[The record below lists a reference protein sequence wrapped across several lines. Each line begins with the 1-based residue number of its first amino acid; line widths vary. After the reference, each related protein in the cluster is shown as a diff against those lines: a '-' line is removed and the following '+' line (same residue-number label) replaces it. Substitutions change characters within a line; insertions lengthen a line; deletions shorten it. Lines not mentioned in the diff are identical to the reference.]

1 MSSAI
6 FKAKAAPVLA
16 GAALVVC
23 AGLAAAVWLFPR
35 DVHVD
40 GQADWRAVSQGLRR
54 SGEAARLAATPD
66 AIVHFHDVRG
76 GIRDVTLRLSARSP
90 AMLELVRGDGARRE
104 VPLAATPAD
113 VVVEPATNGA
123 SDIDVRL
130 STGDGDA
137 RVLVHEIRLRR
148 GEAGGMWRLAPL
160 ACGLLAFVLLV
171 RSGEPTWW
179 SAVMASGST
188 VIAAAALVA
197 AMDPLAALPLRPG
210 TRALAQGVGLA
221 ALFAIGVARGSS
233 RAVAALALAGG
244 VAILYAP
251 TIRYG
256 LVYDDFLWT
265 RPWTLREVA
274 STFVGSEDPTG
285 VSNSYYRPWAS
296 LSHAV
301 DYRLWGFRPPLFHA
315 TNLVLITCAAGAA
328 YALFRRLAL
337 ARGAAL
343 AGALAWIA
351 HPMSGSAVAWM
362 SQRTDVILALLYL
375 LSLGALL
382 ARPFTRGRAAAA
394 LALGAL
400 TLGAK
405 ELAVTLPI
413 AAALLL
419 WAWPPDEDHA
429 RRWQVVRG
437 LGLLVLA
444 YVPLWI
450 AMFPEKLVTRTG
462 AASGWGAFDPGH
474 PTDWLRLLPALYGPL
489 VLPTG
494 YASWWRTPLQDWSAA
509 YLAGVA
515 LVTAALV
522 AFVSRDPDR
531 HVRRLG
537 VLGAGWPLVLMV
549 PLLGLRGVDLYRGC
563 LLYTSPS
570 PRD

>member
-6 FKAKAAPVLA
+6 STKAAPVLA
-16 GAALVVC
+16 GAALVAA

-35 DVHVD
+35 DVRMD
-40 GQADWRAVSQGLRR
+40 GEADWRAVSQGLRR
-54 SGEAARLAATPD
+54 SGAPGRLAATPD

-76 GIRDVTLRLSARSP
+76 GIRDVTLRLSSRSP
-90 AMLELVRGDGARRE
+90 TTLELVRGDGARRE

-113 VVVEPATNGA
+113 VLVEPATNGA
-123 SDIDVRL
+123 EGIDVRL
-130 STGDGDA
+130 SIGDGDE

-148 GEAGGMWRLAPL
+148 GEAGGVWRLAPL
-160 ACGLLAFVLLV
+160 VGGLLAFVLLL
-171 RSGEPTWW
+171 RSGEPARWA
-179 SAVMASGST
+179 AVLGLGLT
-188 VIAAAALVA
+188 IVIAAALVA
-197 AMDPLAALPLRPG
+197 AMDPVAAWPLRPG
-210 TRALAQGVGLA
+210 TRAFAQGVGLA

-265 RPWTLREVA
+265 RPWTLGEVA

-301 DYRLWGFRPPLFHA
+301 DYHLWGFRPPLFHA
-315 TNLVLITCAAGAA
+315 TNLLLVSCAAGAA

-337 ARGAAL
+337 APPAAL
-343 AGALAWIA
+343 AGALTWIA
-351 HPMSGSAVAWM
+351 HPMSASAVAWM

-375 LSLGALL
+375 LTLWALL
-382 ARPFTRGRAAAA
+382 ARPLTRRRAAVA

-405 ELAVTLPI
+405 ELAVTLPV
-413 AAALLL
+413 AAGLLL
-419 WAWPPDEDHA
+419 WAWPPDEDRA
-429 RRWQVVRG
+429 RRWRVVRG

-462 AASGWGAFDPGH
+462 ASSGWGGFDPGRAA
-474 PTDWLRLLPALYGPL
+474 DWLRLLPALYGPL

-494 YASWWRTPLQDWSAA
+494 YASWWRTRDGAPPI
-509 YLAGVA
+509 
-515 LVTAALV
+515 
-522 AFVSRDPDR
+522 SR
-531 HVRRLG
+531 
-537 VLGAGWPLVLMV
+537 AWP
-549 PLLGLRGVDLYRGC
+549 
-563 LLYTSPS
+563 S
-570 PRD
+570 